1 MPTEAPLSRIFDN
14 YNANIE
20 LKANYNAN
28 KEISCNKALKS
39 YKLVCST
46 RKPHNSIRI
55 AAKGDKHKRKL
66 FSVNLYAV

>member
-1 MPTEAPLSRIFDN
+1 MPTEAPLLRTFDN

-20 LKANYNAN
+20 LKGDYNAN
-28 KEISCNKALKS
+28 KEISHDKVLKS

-55 AAKGDKHKRKL
+55 ATKGDKQKRKL